1 MLRTFLLASGL
12 LANVTVTTLSCAPSQ
27 VVATPPARPPTESAP
42 TNAALV
48 CTYTYGGES
57 TRMPVPPTDEPYG
70 VRPKNVQERFDFKV
84 VYVDAPADVAGV
96 RVYTYHLA
104 SDAPVLLHEAKFA
117 RTSENHGRYGFTGK
131 QLLYDPRGREFE
143 YFCEW
148 TTK

>member
-1 MLRTFLLASGL
+1 MHGRLRLLASGL
-12 LANVTVTTLSCAPSQ
+12 LASVTTLSCAPSQ
-27 VVATPPARPPTESAP
+27 VVSVPPAQPATERAP
-42 TNAALV
+42 TKTGLV

-57 TRMPVPPTDEPYG
+57 RRLPVPPTHEPYT
-70 VRPKNVQERFDFKV
+70 VRPKNVQDRFDFKV

-104 SDAPVLLHEAKFA
+104 SEAPVLIHEAKFPA
-117 RTSENHGRYGFTGK
+117 ASANHDRYGFTGK

-148 TTK
+148 MTK